1 MNVLFLDT
9 ETCGLHGTTV
19 LIQWAVGLEGE
30 IHLFSPWTEPIGE
43 TLELIEMIC
52 NHEGGV
58 CAFNLAFDWFHF
70 SKIYNM
76 FELYLKR
83 GGKRTD
89 YPIDHLDEMG
99 LLEADARDGVA
110 LKPVKALDLMLVARK
125 GVYQSTMD
133 RKDII
138 IRKIP
143 AQLAPELATE
153 LNNRIPLKDLYF
165 SRSAKGERW
174 HVLDVKGNKDSDL
187 KNVVLKFAPSA
198 ALKVLMQDIKGEVTT
213 KYGEIEID
221 RKYYPQECGW
231 APFATAGVINK
242 ETKKIIPVGIQKD
255 GNINWRW
262 SWPKVLQHHVS
273 HWAFNKRAREYAT
286 KDVLYLREL
295 WEHLGRPEP
304 GDDDSELACL
314 VATTRWKGFAVDLS
328 AIKEL
333 KEIAQSKQKMALA
346 PHVAKRYL
354 NEVLSEMEKLVL
366 TSTKKVILKEL
377 ASWKNEDGSSHPA
390 ASRAQE
396 ILDGRAAKK
405 EIELYD
411 KILQAGRF
419 HASFKVI
426 GTLSSRMAGSD
437 GLNAQG
443 IKKAKEVRKAFT
455 LISDEEKNGSYDLE
469 GGDFDAFEVALMEA
483 AYGDEKLRATL
494 LSGKKIHAL
503 FAMELFPGHTY
514 EQIEAT
520 KGTSDDLYLKGKSGI
535 FALGYGGTAYT
546 LQTRLGVSAEVA
558 ESAFRSFAEKYPK
571 IKESRQKIFEMF
583 CSMRQP
589 HGIGTKVEWHEPQ
602 DYIESIFGFRRYFS
616 LENRIGKA
624 LFELAE
630 KPPDGWK
637 KLKIRVVRRD
647 REQTA
652 QGAIQSALY
661 GAAFQIQ
668 ASNMRASGNH
678 VIQSSGATI
687 TKNLQRSLW
696 DLQPVGCNPWCV
708 RIMNVHD
715 EIMGVIH
722 KDYKIRVKETVDRVL
737 AKFRSKVPLIE
748 MKWKTG
754 LENWG
759 EK

>member
-1 MNVLFLDT
+1 MTNPIYYDT
-9 ETCGLHGTTV
+9 ETCGLHGV
-19 LIQWAVGLEGE
+19 PVIIQWCVGETGE
-30 IHLFSPWTEPIGE
+30 TNIHSFWTEPIGE
-43 TLELIEMIC
+43 SLELIEMLMA
-52 NHEGGV
+52 HPDGV
-58 CAFNLAFDWFHF
+58 IAFNIAFDHFHLT
-70 SKIYNM
+70 KIYNM

-83 GGKRTD
+83 GGKRAD
-89 YPIDHLDEMG
+89 YPIDHINEIAM
-99 LLEADARDGVA
+99 LEADARDGFA
-110 LKPVKALDLMLVARK
+110 LKPAKALDLMLCARK
-125 GVYQSTMD
+125 GAYQSTMD

-143 AQLAPELATE
+143 AQLAPELASE
-153 LNNRIPLKDLYF
+153 LNKRIPMKDIYF
-165 SRSAKGERW
+165 SRSAKGEKW
-174 HVLDVKGNKDSDL
+174 HVLDVKGDKGGDF

-198 ALKVLMQDIKGEVTT
+198 ALKVLMQDILGEVTT

-221 RKYYPQECGW
+221 RKYYPREHGY
-231 APFATAGVINK
+231 APFATAGLYNK
-242 ETKKIIPVGIQKD
+242 DTKKVMPVGLQKD
-255 GNINWRW
+255 GTINWRW
-262 SWPKVLQHHVS
+262 TWPRVLENHVS
-273 HWAFNKRAREYAT
+273 HWAYNEKAREYARN
-286 KDVLYLREL
+286 DVKYLKIL
-295 WEHLGRPEP
+295 WNHLGRPEM

-314 VATTRWKGFAVDLS
+314 VATTRWKGFAADIPELLR
-328 AIKEL
+328 L

-354 NEVLSEMEKLVL
+354 GEVLSEMEKLVL
-366 TSTKKVILKEL
+366 VDTKKVTLKEI
-377 ASWKNEDGSSHPA
+377 ASWSDHPA
-390 ASRAQE
+390 AKRAQD

-411 KILQAGRF
+411 KIIQAGRF

-455 LISDEEKNGSYDLE
+455 LISEEERAGSYDLE

-503 FAMELFPGHTY
+503 FAMELFPGNTY

-558 ESAFRSFAEKYPK
+558 ERAFRSFAEKYPK
-571 IKESRQKIFEMF
+571 IKESRQKIFDFF
-583 CSMRQP
+583 CTMRQP
-589 HGIGTKVEWHEPQ
+589 HGIGTKVEWHEPH

-630 KPPDGWK
+630 KPPETWK
-637 KLKIRVVRRD
+637 KLNIRVVRRD

-668 ASNMRASGNH
+668 SSNMRAAGNH
-678 VIQSSGATI
+678 IIQSSGATI
-687 TKNLQRSLW
+687 TKNLQRALW
-696 DLQPVGCNPWCV
+696 DIQPVGCNPWMV
-708 RIMNVHD
+708 RVMNVHD

-722 KDYKIRVKETVDRVL
+722 KDVKIKVKETVHEVVER
-737 AKFRSKVPLIE
+737 FRNRVPLIE
-748 MKWKTG
+748 MKWKDN
-754 LENWG
+754 LNNWG